1 MFPLLSTELPRKK
14 GMQKMTEKR
23 PVLHSGLAA
32 DVFLDW
38 YWLKSEL
45 TDFCRQEKLSTKGG
59 KPEITERIA
68 VFLCSGNKL
77 RPEVERKPAKDMP
90 AGFSLQSVIGPG
102 WRCTEDLRN
111 FLKIHLGANFR
122 FNSVMRDYVLHR
134 LGATLEEAVAAY
146 KADKADHK
154 ESDISAQFEYNRF
167 IRSYMQ
173 ANPAANRQD
182 VIKAWH
188 AHRNT
193 PKSSRTI
200 I

>member
-1 MFPLLSTELPRKK
+1 
-14 GMQKMTEKR
+14 MTENR
-23 PVLHSGLAA
+23 PVLHSSLAA

-45 TDFCRQEKLSTKGG
+45 INFCRQEKLSTQGG
-59 KPEITERIA
+59 KPEITERIE
-68 VFLCSGNKL
+68 VFLYSEKKL
-77 RPEVERKPAKDMP
+77 RSEVTRKPAKDMP
-90 AGFSLQSVIGPG
+90 TEFTLQSVIGSG

-111 FLKIHLGANFR
+111 FLKIHLGTNFR

-134 LGATLEEAVAAY
+134 PGATLREAVAAY

-173 ANPAANRQD
+173 ANPAASRQE
-182 VIKAWH
+182 VIQAWKAY
-188 AHRNT
+188 RNS